1 MEKRRGK
8 EGMVEKDKEEEKDER
23 KEEEDRGKGR

>member
-23 KEEEDRGKGR
+23 KEEEDRSKGR